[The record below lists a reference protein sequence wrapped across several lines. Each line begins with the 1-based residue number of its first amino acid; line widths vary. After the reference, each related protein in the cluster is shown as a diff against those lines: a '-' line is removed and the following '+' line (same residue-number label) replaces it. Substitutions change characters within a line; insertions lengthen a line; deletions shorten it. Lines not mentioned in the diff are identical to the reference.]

1 MNKQWQKFH
10 QTLAK
15 ELGEELANEFV
26 QSLFKKSGGCPKKA
40 ARFFYELGI
49 QWAPLMHAWSQWI
62 EKHAEGTIALILRD
76 AKPLI
81 SLPSTKN
88 WKRLYLNRLTCGV
101 PDELSGDTSIK
112 QHPLLKH
119 YLSQNGCSEHFTFV
133 DSGCYGSVVLEL
145 CKLGLNFRPLFFF
158 SKNPNIP
165 GFLNEIG
172 ISMIEGEILNDSLEC
187 GFPHMCARPS
197 ELVEKNGE
205 VYVDLRPS
213 DRLSV
218 RFGNAAMQGVRDAT
232 FSSAISA
239 KEAAQSLLALSE
251 QSRLGEFTG
260 VLSHTSPEWSKKNEF
275 LSNWPKHLCWM

>member
-1 MNKQWQKFH
+1 MNKQWQEFH
-10 QTLAK
+10 KTLTK

-26 QSLFKKSGGCPKKA
+26 QSLLKKSGGCPKKA
-40 ARFFYELGI
+40 AQFFYELGLK
-49 QWAPLMHAWSQWI
+49 WAPLMNAWSHWI
-62 EKHAEGTIALILRD
+62 EKHGEGTIALILRD
-76 AKPLI
+76 AKPLGA
-81 SLPSTKN
+81 LPATKK

-112 QHPLLKH
+112 QHPLLKR
-119 YLSQNGCSEHFTFV
+119 YLSQNGCSEYFTFV

-145 CKLGLNFRPLFFF
+145 CKLGLNFHPLFFF

-187 GFPHMCARPS
+187 GFPHMRARPS
-197 ELVEKNGE
+197 ELVEKNGK
-205 VYVDLRPS
+205 VRVDLCSS

-218 RFGNAAMQGVRDAT
+218 LFGNAAMRGVHDAMY
-232 FSSAISA
+232 SSAISA
-239 KEAAQSLLALSE
+239 NEAAESLLVLSR
-251 QSRLGEFTG
+251 QAHLGEFTG

-275 LSNWPKHLCWM
+275 LSTWPKHLCWM

>member
-1 MNKQWQKFH
+1 MNKHWREFH
-10 QTLAK
+10 KTLTK
-15 ELGEELANEFV
+15 ELGEELAQEFIS
-26 QSLFKKSGGCPKKA
+26 SLFMKSGGCPKKA
-40 ARFFYELGI
+40 TQFFYELGLK
-49 QWAPLMHAWSQWI
+49 WAPLMHAWSTWVEQN
-62 EKHAEGTIALILRD
+62 AEGTIAMILRD
-76 AKPLI
+76 AKPLGA
-81 SLPSTKN
+81 LPSTKK

-112 QHPLLKH
+112 QHPLLKR
-119 YLSQNGCSEHFTFV
+119 YLNQNECSEYFTFV

-187 GFPHMCARPS
+187 GFPHMRARPS
-197 ELVEKNGE
+197 ELMEKNGK

-218 RFGNAAMQGVRDAT
+218 LFGNAAMRGVREASVT
-232 FSSAISA
+232 SAVSA
-239 KEAAQSLLALSE
+239 KEAAQSLLILSE
-251 QSRLGEFTG
+251 QAHSGEFTG

-275 LSNWPKHLCWM
+275 LANWPKHLCWM